1 MLADRGY
8 LITEVRSV
16 RSRPALGR
24 QAARGVGLLPPH
36 AAPEA
41 MWPSSCCLVSSLP
54 THPCFVPRSAAQ
66 EERDASLDAFKEKFG
81 AAGDVRRDD
90 LTIMASK
97 VVGAER
103 SSCVRRALQGAA
115 G

>member
-1 MLADRGY
+1 MRNDCTARA
-8 LITEVRSV
+8 SWC
-16 RSRPALGR
+16 PA
-24 QAARGVGLLPPH
+24 
-36 AAPEA
+36 
-41 MWPSSCCLVSSLP
+41 SLP
-54 THPCFVPRSAAQ
+54 TVLAPPRCVAQ

-97 VVGAER
+97 VVGAGR

-115 G
+115 S